1 MNEKTALKSKYSNLS
16 KQELVNILAEVP
28 VQFVYDLIEKMRN
41 GAYTKYHD
49 LQIDSLIK
57 FKLLKESIEN
67 NDDNLNKALSEA
79 KNIDKEIKRL
89 KKNYDTLN
97 DLLRILERVLFDD
110 CELEQLDHN

>member
-28 VQFVYDLIEKMRN
+28 VQFVYDLIEKTSN
-41 GAYTKYHD
+41 DAYTKYRD
-49 LQIDSLIK
+49 VQIDSLK
-57 FKLLKESIEN
+57 KVELLKESIKN
-67 NDDNLNKALSEA
+67 NGDNLNKVLSEA
-79 KNIDKEIKRL
+79 KKIDKEVKRL

-110 CELEQLDHN
+110 FELEQLDEN